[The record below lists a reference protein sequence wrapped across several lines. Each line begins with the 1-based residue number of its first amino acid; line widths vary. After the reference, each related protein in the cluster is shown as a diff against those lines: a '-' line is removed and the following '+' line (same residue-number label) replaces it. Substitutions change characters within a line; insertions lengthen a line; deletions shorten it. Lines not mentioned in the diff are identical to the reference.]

1 MQQIQDEL
9 DAGYPELGIAIV
21 GVNEFG
27 FGGCQPEQEDHEC
40 VSNVLM
46 TTGRDL
52 PWLQDGEDSLAW
64 DGWAVTYRDV
74 VILDEKNECYAVY
87 NVTGNN
93 IEEPANY
100 EAIKALFEG
109 ARNGDPS
116 PGCP

>member
-9 DAGYPELGIAIV
+9 DADYPELSISIV

-40 VSNVLM
+40 ASNVLM

-74 VILDEKNECYAVY
+74 VVLDSDNRIFAVY
-87 NVTGNN
+87 NVTDHNLSTPEG
-93 IEEPANY
+93 Y
-100 EAIKALFEG
+100 EGLRATLLAAAGEG
-109 ARNGDPS
+109 STGD
-116 PGCP
+116 